1 MSADY
6 KTNGLDDLKK
16 LTIFCRSDF
25 IEKLSVERK
34 GELPATT
41 KLKLLNIDAATALQ
55 ATPYQGD
62 RLTQDTV
69 FEAPLQ
75 HSKNKVIL
83 VDGMLDALKS
93 LFASETYVKTNVN
106 TKMGFQIGM

>member
-1 MSADY
+1 M
-6 KTNGLDDLKK
+6 
-16 LTIFCRSDF
+16 TIIPVYRSDF
-25 IEKLSVERK
+25 IEKLTGERDAD
-34 GELPATT
+34 LSATT
-41 KLKLLNIDAATALQ
+41 KLKLLNIEAATALQ
-55 ATPYQGD
+55 TTPYTHD
-62 RLTQDTV
+62 RLTQANI

-75 HSKNKVIL
+75 HGKNKVVL